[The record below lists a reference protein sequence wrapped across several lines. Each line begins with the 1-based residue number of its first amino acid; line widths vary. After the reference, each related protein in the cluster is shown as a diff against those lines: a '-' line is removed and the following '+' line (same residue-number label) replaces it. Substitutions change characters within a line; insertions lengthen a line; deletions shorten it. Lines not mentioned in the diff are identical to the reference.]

1 MSESTI
7 TPVPSSAP
15 APVAVAT
22 PSATPTISL
31 ADITSSTGTLTTTTT
46 SSLTTPTPVDS
57 NGTIDTQIANL
68 PAEQR
73 DQIMSQAAS
82 INLLDPSIDQSYGRD
97 VQRAST
103 TTADR
108 ILETVRSKDTG
119 QAGALLQDMLGVIDR
134 ENLWSVSKIPL
145 LGNLLNSA
153 NAIRRKY
160 QKVSSQI
167 DDITGQLEEQ
177 QSKMISDISMFE
189 QLYAANAETYRNL
202 KTTVLAGKKALAD
215 FRANQLPQ
223 LEAEAANNPD
233 PMAGQTLKDFKDKLN
248 RFEKHLDD
256 LDRVSIVSLQSA
268 PQIKIIQ
275 NADKTIADKINTT
288 ISTTIPVWK
297 SQMVI
302 ALGLENQRKA
312 LELQQK
318 ADDVTNRM
326 IAQNAKALHQGAV
339 AAEKANQRSV
349 IDIETLQSANN
360 ELIATLKDTMEIQR
374 KGHADRQ
381 AAEVKMRQ
389 LESQLKSA
397 LIENAQQMR

>member
-7 TPVPSSAP
+7 TP

-73 DQIMSQAAS
+73 DQIISQAAS

-134 ENLWSVSKIPL
+134 ENLGSVSKIPL

>member
-46 SSLTTPTPVDS
+46 SSLPTPTPVDS

-68 PAEQR
+68 PADQR
-73 DQIMSQAAS
+73 DQIISQAAS

-134 ENLWSVSKIPL
+134 ENLGSVSKIPL

>member
-7 TPVPSSAP
+7 TPVPSSTP
-15 APVAVAT
+15 APVTVAT

-46 SSLTTPTPVDS
+46 SNLTTPTPVES

-73 DQIMSQAAS
+73 DQIMNQAAS

-134 ENLWSVSKIPL
+134 ENLGSVSKIPL

>member
-46 SSLTTPTPVDS
+46 SSLPTPTPVDS

-73 DQIMSQAAS
+73 DQIISQAAS

-134 ENLWSVSKIPL
+134 ENLGSVSKIPL

-223 LEAEAANNPD
+223 LEVEAANNPD